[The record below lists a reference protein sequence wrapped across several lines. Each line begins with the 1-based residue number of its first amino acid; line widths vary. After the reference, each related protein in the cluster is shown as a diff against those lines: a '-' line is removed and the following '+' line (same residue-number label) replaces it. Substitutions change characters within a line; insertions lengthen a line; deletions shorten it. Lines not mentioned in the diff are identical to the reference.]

1 MGNQPS
7 SRLRGPPRIRSD
19 VSNALGLSKA
29 ELDERCKP
37 SGLYSTCNWDEKT
50 IRRLIGDGKLA
61 SRPPSK
67 ETDGQHECPICFFHY
82 SQINVTVCCQASI
95 CTECYLQLQPYQ
107 KPNASSTAHKPAKTQ
122 VNVCPFCNA
131 PKLSVTVAQMKT
143 PDPPPVI
150 PEAPESNPS
159 NAPPSPTTGFG
170 SSLAQNPRV
179 AMMRARSCSV
189 ASSSNDE
196 TANEM
201 ACMTPQERHVLE
213 NEMRAQ
219 HLHPLALR
227 LEQEEAER
235 RLRNELEFAARRRG
249 GTASSS
255 LHPRQVRAPPP
266 LALPGLT
273 EEQQMALAIAAS
285 LQESARTP
293 STESA

>member
-1 MGNQPS
+1 
-7 SRLRGPPRIRSD
+7 
-19 VSNALGLSKA
+19 
-29 ELDERCKP
+29 
-37 SGLYSTCNWDEKT
+37 
-50 IRRLIGDGKLA
+50 LIGDGKLA
-61 SRPPSK
+61 SRPPAE

-82 SQINVTVCCQASI
+82 AQINVTVCCQASI

-107 KPNASSTAHKPAKTQ
+107 KPNASTSAQKLAKTQ
-122 VNVCPFCNA
+122 LNVCPFCNA
-131 PKLSVTVAQMKT
+131 PKLSVTVAQMKA
-143 PDPPPVI
+143 PPPLPVVT
-150 PEAPESNPS
+150 PVQAPESNPA

-170 SSLAQNPRV
+170 SSLALNPRV

-189 ASSSNDE
+189 ASSSNDD
-196 TANEM
+196 TIPNEA

-213 NEMRAQ
+213 DEMRAQ

-235 RLRNELEFAARRRG
+235 RLRNELEYAARRRG
-249 GTASSS
+249 APTSV
-255 LHPRQVRAPPP
+255 LQRYHQPRPPPP

-293 STESA
+293 SAESA

>member
-1 MGNQPS
+1 M
-7 SRLRGPPRIRSD
+7 
-19 VSNALGLSKA
+19 
-29 ELDERCKP
+29 
-37 SGLYSTCNWDEKT
+37 
-50 IRRLIGDGKLA
+50 A

-67 ETDGQHECPICFFHY
+67 ETEGQHECPICFFQY
-82 SQINVTVCCQASI
+82 SQINVTVCCQANI

-107 KPNASSTAHKPAKTQ
+107 KPNSNSAAPKPAKTQ
-122 VNVCPFCNA
+122 LNVCPFCNA
-131 PKLSVTVAQMKT
+131 PKLNVTVSQKKI
-143 PDPPPVI
+143 PPPPPPVV
-150 PEAPESNPS
+150 EAPESNPA

-189 ASSSNDE
+189 ASSSNDD
-196 TANEM
+196 TGIPNEA

-213 NEMRAQ
+213 DEMRAQ

-235 RLRNELEFAARRRG
+235 RLRNELEYAARRRG
-249 GTASSS
+249 APPTSF
-255 LHPRQVRAPPP
+255 LYRQQRPPPP

-285 LQESARTP
+285 LQETARNPSSGGSA
-293 STESA
+293 